1 MKKSPVLVVAAH
13 PDDEVLGCG
22 GTIAKFALE
31 GRPVHVLLL
40 ADGESSRESNIGFDD
55 LIQNRNASAEKAA
68 DILGISS
75 LKICEF
81 PDNRLDSINVFDV
94 VKIIEASIRDTLPTT
109 VFTHHYGDVNV
120 DHRVVHEAVLAAC
133 RPQPGFCVKELF
145 FFEIP
150 SSTEWRPPNSA
161 TPFVPNLFVN
171 IDIFL
176 DTKKKAL
183 LAYASEMRDFPHARS
198 IKAVEALARWRG
210 ACVGKN
216 AAEAF
221 MVGRIIN

>member
-1 MKKSPVLVVAAH
+1 MVAAH